1 MASALG
7 YLHDNNII
15 YRLVTVSMWKN
26 LFVQGFKTG
35 KSSSWPRWLHC
46 TYGLWSMQ
54 GGHEGWSYYRYFLWH
69 TRVCFFFIFRQ
80 KSLTCRYLAPEIV
93 MKKPY
98 ERSVDWWCLGAVLY
112 EMFFGLPPFYSR
124 DHQEMYDKI
133 VNHPLRFKHPISTA
147 ATDIVTGVSHAVFL
161 FEMPIFSC

>member
-1 MASALG
+1 MSRDLKPENLLLDRDG
-7 YLHDNNII
+7 YIVLTDFG
-15 YRLVTVSMWKN
+15 LCKEGMKAGVT
-26 LFVQGFKTG
+26 TG
-35 KSSSWPRWLHC
+35 TFCGTPE
-46 TYGLWSMQ
+46 Y
-54 GGHEGWSYYRYFLWH
+54 
-69 TRVCFFFIFRQ
+69 VFFIFRE